1 MAPFVTAFPAEELPY
16 RSQVN
21 AGGKKRKGFDGELK
35 TCELLEMMQ
44 YTCDVERPEKRESRV
59 ICFQIERLF
68 RR

>member
-1 MAPFVTAFPAEELPY
+1 M
-16 RSQVN
+16 N